1 MRKVFSS
8 KTSLLIERS
17 GVKLMIIKMVT
28 MIISFGSTS
37 GKLLG
42 QQDLLITTYKDG
54 EKMTISY
61 VQSIFLLL
69 WKVISTTIK
78 KPNRKWNKRTKQEKK
93 KGKKIKISS
102 IQGKGPQTLLSG
114 GHACFSFGAPTSRF
128 APTVVSHSVD
138 LYLNRTIRTMSV

>member
-17 GVKLMIIKMVT
+17 GVKIMIIKMVT

-54 EKMTISY
+54 EK
-61 VQSIFLLL
+61 
-69 WKVISTTIK
+69 
-78 KPNRKWNKRTKQEKK
+78 
-93 KGKKIKISS
+93 
-102 IQGKGPQTLLSG
+102 
-114 GHACFSFGAPTSRF
+114 
-128 APTVVSHSVD
+128 
-138 LYLNRTIRTMSV
+138 

>member
-54 EKMTISY
+54 KKMTISY
-61 VQSIFLLL
+61 VQSIVLLL
-69 WKVISTTIK
+69 
-78 KPNRKWNKRTKQEKK
+78 
-93 KGKKIKISS
+93 
-102 IQGKGPQTLLSG
+102 
-114 GHACFSFGAPTSRF
+114 
-128 APTVVSHSVD
+128 
-138 LYLNRTIRTMSV
+138 

>member
-42 QQDLLITTYKDG
+42 QQDLLIRLT
-54 EKMTISY
+54 KMGKNDNFIRTVNCFVVVKTDINNH
-61 VQSIFLLL
+61 
-69 WKVISTTIK
+69 K
-78 KPNRKWNKRTKQEKK
+78 KPNRK
-93 KGKKIKISS
+93 
-102 IQGKGPQTLLSG
+102 
-114 GHACFSFGAPTSRF
+114 
-128 APTVVSHSVD
+128 
-138 LYLNRTIRTMSV
+138 

>member
-61 VQSIFLLL
+61 VQSIVLLL
-69 WKVISTTIK
+69 WKLISTTIK
-78 KPNRKWNKRTKQEKK
+78 NQTENETKGQNKK
-93 KGKKIKISS
+93 KRKEKIKISS

-138 LYLNRTIRTMSV
+138 LYLDRTIRT